1 MYFLWWLELIAWM
14 KSRVSVLGHSPSEV
28 LAGVRLSFFH
38 VICLQYFF
46 LLCCSGLTNQMLVWH
61 QPLLFWLFLNLWH
74 FFPLDPV
81 GLLLYKAMNGFVQF
95 YWKNLTEQALPGV
108 GLHYWIRMELSPAG
122 SAQWTATSCAFH
134 GGPLPGS
141 VAFRGHNGPSWE
153 CFLSGSPHVL

>member
-74 FFPLDPV
+74 FFSTRSCGFIALQSYEWVCSVLLKESNWTGFAWCRSSLLD
-81 GLLLYKAMNGFVQF
+81 KD
-95 YWKNLTEQALPGV
+95 GV
-108 GLHYWIRMELSPAG
+108 EPSWICTVDSNFLCIPWWAIARLSGIQG
-122 SAQWTATSCAFH
+122 SQWT
-134 GGPLPGS
+134 
-141 VAFRGHNGPSWE
+141 
-153 CFLSGSPHVL
+153 